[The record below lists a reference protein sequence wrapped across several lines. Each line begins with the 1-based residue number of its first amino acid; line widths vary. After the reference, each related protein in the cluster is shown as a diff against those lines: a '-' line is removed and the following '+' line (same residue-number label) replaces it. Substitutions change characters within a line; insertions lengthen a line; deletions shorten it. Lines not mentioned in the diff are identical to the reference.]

1 MLRQGLNLGSV
12 CKSQAFCMM
21 CCPLPLRSRD
31 WCLLD
36 YGQKALWAG
45 HQKHSA
51 IFTYPF
57 IPLVSRAKVLNDTC
71 TPSSIPQG
79 ASGPIIRSGDGPSGR
94 QEPRANLLCAWNKS
108 SSQWPPFLH
117 TISTPRAVSLSPTSN
132 SCHINKPR
140 ESQAHEF

>member
-21 CCPLPLRSRD
+21 CCSLPLRSRD

-36 YGQKALWAG
+36 YGQKTLWAG

-71 TPSSIPQG
+71 TASSIPQG
-79 ASGPIIRSGDGPSGR
+79 ASLVLSSGQVMDPLVDRSTGPIFYVPGTNPAASGHLFYT
-94 QEPRANLLCAWNKS
+94 QYQPRGQSVCLL
-108 SSQWPPFLH
+108 PPTH
-117 TISTPRAVSLSPTSN
+117 VI
-132 SCHINKPR
+132 
-140 ESQAHEF
+140 